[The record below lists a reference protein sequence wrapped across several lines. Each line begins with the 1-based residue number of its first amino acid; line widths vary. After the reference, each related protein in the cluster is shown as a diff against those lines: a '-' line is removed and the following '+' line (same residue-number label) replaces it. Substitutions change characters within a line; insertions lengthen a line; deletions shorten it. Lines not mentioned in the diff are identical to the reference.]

1 MMKRVMIFPLALCA
15 AVRGP
20 GAPGTCEAACRVKAK
35 VVEQVVETQVVAVPL
50 AVAVGVPVAQTTP
63 YYYSYAAYA
72 NSGGQAA
79 VDLDALAAKI
89 ADRLRTASPPPADG
103 SNQNPQSIP
112 TPQPPTS
119 APTGGSAAKMSVGS
133 IVQQRCIVCHSGAD
147 AKGKLSLE
155 TPAAL
160 DPASRLKAIRAV
172 LSEKMP
178 KDGPRLTP
186 EEAGRALEELAGE

>member
-1 MMKRVMIFPLALCA
+1 MMKRVMILPLALCV

-50 AVAVGVPVAQTTP
+50 AVAVGVPVAQTAP
-63 YYYSYAAYA
+63 YYYSYAAYS
-72 NSGGQAA
+72 NSGGQTA

-89 ADRLRTASPPPADG
+89 ADRLRTACPAPADG
-103 SNQNPQSIP
+103 PNQNPQSVP
-112 TPQPPTS
+112 
-119 APTGGSAAKMSVGS
+119 AAGSAAKMSVGS
-133 IVQQRCIVCHSGAD
+133 VVQQRCVVCHSGAD
-147 AKGKLSLE
+147 AKGRLSLE

-186 EEAGRALEELAGE
+186 EEAGQALEELAGK